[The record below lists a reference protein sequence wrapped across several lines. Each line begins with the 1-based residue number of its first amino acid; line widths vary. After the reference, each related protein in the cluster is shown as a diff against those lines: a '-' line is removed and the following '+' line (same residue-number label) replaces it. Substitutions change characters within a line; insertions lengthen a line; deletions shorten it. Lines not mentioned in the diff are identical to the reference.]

1 MPNLGV
7 NVDHVANIRQARKA
21 SQPDPVAAAVLAEL
35 AGATCI
41 TVHLRSDRRHIQ
53 ERDLEILRQVVK
65 TKLNLEMAPTE
76 EMVNIASRIK
86 PDMVTLVPEK
96 PEEVTTEGGLDVL
109 GQRAALRNVVE
120 RLSAQGIQVGIF
132 VDPDPAQAK
141 AALETGATCIEI
153 HTGIYAQAR
162 DSERQALELKKITEV
177 AEQAHNWGLKVNAG
191 HDLTYTNVQAIAA
204 IPYLDELNI
213 GHNIIAKAVLMGLP
227 QAVKEM
233 ITAVRG
239 EG

>member
-1 MPNLGV
+1 MATLGV

-21 SQPDPVAAAVLAEL
+21 RQPDPVTAALLAEL

-41 TVHLRSDRRHIQ
+41 TIHLRSDRRHIQ

-76 EMVNIASRIK
+76 EMIAIASRVK
-86 PDMVTLVPEK
+86 PDTITLVPER

-109 GQRAALRNVVE
+109 SQKSLLRDAIA
-120 RLSAQGIQVGIF
+120 RLSANGIQMGIF

-141 AALETGATCIEI
+141 AALEVGAKFIEI
-153 HTGIYAQAR
+153 HTGIYAQAK
-162 DSERQALELKKITEV
+162 DSGQQAQELKKIAEV
-177 AEQAHNWGLKVNAG
+177 AGQAHNWGLKVNAG
-191 HDLTYTNVQAIAA
+191 HDLTYANVQPIAA
-204 IPYLDELNI
+204 IPHIDELNI
-213 GHNIIAKAVLMGLP
+213 GHNIIAKAVLLGMP

-233 ITAVRG
+233 AELIKTA
-239 EG
+239 

>member
-76 EMVNIASRIK
+76 EMVAIAGRIK

-96 PEEVTTEGGLDVL
+96 PEEVTTEGGLDVV
-109 GQRAALRNVVE
+109 GQKSLLSNVVK

-141 AALETGATCIEI
+141 AALETGAKCIEI
-153 HTGIYAQAR
+153 HTGIYAQAK
-162 DSERQALELKKITEV
+162 DSERQALELKKISEV
-177 AEQAHNWGLKVNAG
+177 AEQAHKWGLKVNAG

-204 IPYLDELNI
+204 IPHLDELNI
-213 GHNIIAKAVLMGLP
+213 GHNIIAKAVLLGLP

-233 ITAVRG
+233 AETVKG